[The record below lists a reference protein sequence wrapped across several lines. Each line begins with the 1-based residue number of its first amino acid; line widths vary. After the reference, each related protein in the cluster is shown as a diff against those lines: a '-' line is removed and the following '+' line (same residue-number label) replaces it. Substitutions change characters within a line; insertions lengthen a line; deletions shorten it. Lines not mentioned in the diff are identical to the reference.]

1 MKNRIQAFGYAF
13 SGIRSLLREPHFR
26 FHSFAFL
33 LVTTSAWY
41 FGVTNTEW
49 TILLL
54 TSALVLALE
63 GLNSGIENLA
73 DALHPE
79 THPLIKKCKDVSAGA
94 VLLAAILAAAIGIII
109 FTPYIIA
116 LAK

>member
-1 MKNRIQAFGYAF
+1 MKNRIQAFGFAL
-13 SGIRSLLREPHFR
+13 SGVRSLLREPHFR
-26 FHSFAFL
+26 FHSLAFL
-33 LVTTSAWY
+33 LVITSAWY
-41 FGVTNTEW
+41 FGVTRTEW

-79 THPLIKKCKDVSAGA
+79 IHPLIKKSKDVAAGA

-109 FTPYIIA
+109 FTPYITA
-116 LAK
+116 LVA